1 MTARDLEIAV
11 NSPRQL
17 FDAPVIDPFSENTL
31 EILGM
36 SGLAYITRQLQAHRR
51 DLKHA
56 RLLVRMPADH
66 ITPGLDRR
74 LADAVHRYCRA
85 KIEDNK
91 VEIHLIR
98 FRSAIGLGGLMV
110 IVAVIVVVAYFL
122 YTGPLAEIP
131 QAIQVAIAFTISLF
145 AWVSLWDPL
154 EALIFNPIALMRENF
169 TLRRINQLEI
179 AVEPNVPATSAD
191 GTATSAH
198 ANSADMIAPQQG

>member
-1 MTARDLEIAV
+1 MTTRDLEIAV
-11 NSPRQL
+11 NSPGQL
-17 FDAPVIDPFSENTL
+17 FDAPTIDPFSENKL

-36 SGLAYITRQLQAHRR
+36 SGMAYITRQLQAHRR

-56 RLLVRMPADH
+56 RLLVRMPADQ

-74 LADAVHRYCRA
+74 LADAVHRYCHA
-85 KIEDNK
+85 KIEDNE

-98 FRSAIGLGGLMV
+98 FRSALGLGSLMV
-110 IVAVIVVVAYFL
+110 IVAVIVAVAYFL

-169 TLRRINQLEI
+169 TLRRINALDI
-179 AVEPNVPATSAD
+179 AVEPSSPTMSAD
-191 GTATSAH
+191 GTSATVH
-198 ANSADMIAPQQG
+198 AESADTLTAQN

>member
-1 MTARDLEIAV
+1 MTTPDIVIAV
-11 NSPRQL
+11 NSPGQL
-17 FDAPVIDPFSENTL
+17 FDAPAINPFSENEL

-56 RLLVRMPADH
+56 RLLVRMPPDQ

-85 KIEDNK
+85 KIDDNK

-98 FRSAIGLGGLMV
+98 FRNAIGLGSLMV
-110 IVAVIVVVAYFL
+110 IVALIVAVAYLL
-122 YTGPLAEIP
+122 YNGPLADIP
-131 QAIQVAIAFTISLF
+131 QALQVAIAFTISLF

-154 EALIFNPIALMRENF
+154 EALIFDPIALLRENF
-169 TLRRINQLEI
+169 TLSRINGLDI
-179 AVEPNVPATSAD
+179 AVEPSSPTVGADGAATAHAKSAD
-191 GTATSAH
+191 AL
-198 ANSADMIAPQQG
+198 APQD

>member
-1 MTARDLEIAV
+1 MTTPDIEIAV
-11 NSPRQL
+11 SSPIHL
-17 FDAPVIDPFSENTL
+17 FDAPAINPFSENEL

-56 RLLVRMPADH
+56 RLLVRMPPDQ

-85 KIEDNK
+85 KIEDNE

-98 FRSAIGLGGLMV
+98 FRSAIGLGSLMV
-110 IVAVIVVVAYFL
+110 IVAVIVAVAYFL
-122 YTGPLAEIP
+122 YIGPLADIP
-131 QAIQVAIAFTISLF
+131 QAVQVAIAFTISLF

-169 TLRRINQLEI
+169 TLRRINELDI
-179 AVEPNVPATSAD
+179 AVEPTAPTMSAD
-191 GTATSAH
+191 GTTTSAH
-198 ANSADMIAPQQG
+198 ANSADALASHE

>member
-11 NSPRQL
+11 SSPGQL
-17 FDAPVIDPFSENTL
+17 FDAPTIDPFSGNKL

-56 RLLVRMPADH
+56 RLLVRMPADQ
-66 ITPGLDRR
+66 ITPGLNRR
-74 LADAVHRYCRA
+74 LEDAVHRYCRA
-85 KIEDNK
+85 KIEDNE

-98 FRSAIGLGGLMV
+98 FRSAIGLGSLMV
-110 IVAVIVVVAYFL
+110 IVAVIVAVAYLL
-122 YTGPLAEIP
+122 YIGPLADIP

-154 EALIFNPIALMRENF
+154 EALIFNPITLLRENF
-169 TLRRINQLEI
+169 TLRRINELEI
-179 AVEPNVPATSAD
+179 AVEPSSPTTGAD
-191 GTATSAH
+191 GTATSH
-198 ANSADMIAPQQG
+198 AKSADALTAQD

>member
-1 MTARDLEIAV
+1 MTTPDIEIAV
-11 NSPRQL
+11 GSPIHL
-17 FDAPVIDPFSENTL
+17 FDAPAINPFSENEL

-56 RLLVRMPADH
+56 RLLVRMPPDQ

-85 KIEDNK
+85 KIEDNE

-98 FRSAIGLGGLMV
+98 FRSAIGLGSLMV

-122 YTGPLAEIP
+122 YTGPLADIP
-131 QAIQVAIAFTISLF
+131 QAVQVAIAFTISLF
-145 AWVSLWDPL
+145 AWVTLWDPL
-154 EALIFNPIALMRENF
+154 EALVFNPIALLRENA
-169 TLRRINQLEI
+169 TLRRINKLEI
-179 AVEPNVPATSAD
+179 AVEPDAAVMIAD
-191 GTATSAH
+191 GAASSAH
-198 ANSADMIAPQQG
+198 ANSANALAGQE

>member
-1 MTARDLEIAV
+1 MTTPDIEIAV
-11 NSPRQL
+11 SSPIHL
-17 FDAPVIDPFSENTL
+17 FDAPAINPFSENEL

-56 RLLVRMPADH
+56 RLLVRMPPDQ

-85 KIEDNK
+85 KIEDNE

-98 FRSAIGLGGLMV
+98 FRSSLGLGILM
-110 IVAVIVVVAYFL
+110 VVVAAIVAITYFL
-122 YTGPLAEIP
+122 FTGPLAGIP
-131 QAIQVAIAFTISLF
+131 QVVQVAIAFTISLF

-154 EALIFNPIALMRENF
+154 EALIFNPIAMLRENF
-169 TLRRINQLEI
+169 TLRRINKLDI
-179 AVEPNVPATSAD
+179 VVEPNASTMIADGAATSAR
-191 GTATSAH
+191 
-198 ANSADMIAPQQG
+198 ANSADMMAPRD

>member
-1 MTARDLEIAV
+1 MTTPDIEIAV
-11 NSPRQL
+11 SSPIHL
-17 FDAPVIDPFSENTL
+17 FDAPAINPFSENEL

-56 RLLVRMPADH
+56 RLLVRMPPDQ

-85 KIEDNK
+85 KIEDNE

-98 FRSAIGLGGLMV
+98 FRSSLGLGILM
-110 IVAVIVVVAYFL
+110 VVVAAIVAITYFL
-122 YTGPLAEIP
+122 FTGPLAGIP
-131 QAIQVAIAFTISLF
+131 QVVQVAIAFTISLF

-154 EALIFNPIALMRENF
+154 EALIFNPIAMLRENF
-169 TLRRINQLEI
+169 ALRRINKLDI
-179 AVEPNVPATSAD
+179 VVEPNASTMIADGAATSAR
-191 GTATSAH
+191 
-198 ANSADMIAPQQG
+198 ANSADMMAPRD

>member
-11 NSPRQL
+11 NSPGQL
-17 FDAPVIDPFSENTL
+17 FDAPAIDPFSENRL

-36 SGLAYITRQLQAHRR
+36 SGLAYITRQLQAHRH

-56 RLLVRMPADH
+56 RLLVRMPADQ

-98 FRSAIGLGGLMV
+98 FRSAIGLGSLMV
-110 IVAVIVVVAYFL
+110 IVAVIVAVAYFL
-122 YTGPLAEIP
+122 YIGPLADIP
-131 QAIQVAIAFTISLF
+131 QAVQVAIAFTISLF

-169 TLRRINQLEI
+169 TLRRINELDI
-179 AVEPNVPATSAD
+179 AVEPTAPTMSAD
-191 GTATSAH
+191 GTTTSAH
-198 ANSADMIAPQQG
+198 ANSADALASHE

>member
-11 NSPRQL
+11 NSPGQL
-17 FDAPVIDPFSENTL
+17 FDAPAIDPFSENPL

-36 SGLAYITRQLQAHRR
+36 SGLAYVTRQLQAHRH

-56 RLLVRMPADH
+56 RLLVRMPADQ

-74 LADAVHRYCRA
+74 LTDAVHRYCRA
-85 KIEDNK
+85 KIDDNE

-98 FRSAIGLGGLMV
+98 FRSAIGLGSLMV

-154 EALIFNPIALMRENF
+154 EALIFNPIALLRENF
-169 TLRRINQLEI
+169 ILRRINELEI
-179 AVEPNVPATSAD
+179 AVEPNTPSEAAD
-191 GTATSAH
+191 GTATH
-198 ANSADMIAPQQG
+198 ANSVDALAPHD

>member
-1 MTARDLEIAV
+1 MTTRDLEIAV
-11 NSPRQL
+11 NAPGQL
-17 FDAPVIDPFSENTL
+17 FDAPAIDPFSGNKL

-56 RLLVRMPADH
+56 RLLVRMPADQ
-66 ITPGLDRR
+66 ITPELDRQ
-74 LADAVHRYCRA
+74 LVDAVHRYCHA
-85 KIEDNK
+85 KIEDNE

-98 FRSAIGLGGLMV
+98 FRSAIGLGSLMV
-110 IVAVIVVVAYFL
+110 IVAVIVAVAYFL

-154 EALIFNPIALMRENF
+154 EALIFNPIALLRENF
-169 TLRRINQLEI
+169 TLRRINELAI
-179 AVEPNVPATSAD
+179 AVEPNAPTMNAD
-191 GTATSAH
+191 GTTTSVH
-198 ANSADMIAPQQG
+198 SKSADALAPQD

>member
-11 NSPRQL
+11 NSPSQL
-17 FDAPVIDPFSENTL
+17 FDAPEIDPFSENKL

-56 RLLVRMPADH
+56 RLLVRAPADQ

-85 KIEDNK
+85 KIEDNE

-98 FRSAIGLGGLMV
+98 FRSALGLGSLMV

-122 YTGPLAEIP
+122 
-131 QAIQVAIAFTISLF
+131 
-145 AWVSLWDPL
+145 
-154 EALIFNPIALMRENF
+154 
-169 TLRRINQLEI
+169 
-179 AVEPNVPATSAD
+179 
-191 GTATSAH
+191 
-198 ANSADMIAPQQG
+198 

>member
-1 MTARDLEIAV
+1 MTTPDIEIAV
-11 NSPRQL
+11 SSPIHL
-17 FDAPVIDPFSENTL
+17 FNAPAINPFSENEL

-56 RLLVRMPADH
+56 RLLVRMPPDQ

-85 KIEDNK
+85 KIEDNE

-98 FRSAIGLGGLMV
+98 FRSSLGLGILM
-110 IVAVIVVVAYFL
+110 VVVAAIVAITYFL
-122 YTGPLAEIP
+122 FTGPLAGIP
-131 QAIQVAIAFTISLF
+131 QVVQVAIAFTISLF

-154 EALIFNPIALMRENF
+154 EALIFNPIAMLRENF
-169 TLRRINQLEI
+169 ALRRINKLDI
-179 AVEPNVPATSAD
+179 VVEPNASTMIADGAATSAR
-191 GTATSAH
+191 
-198 ANSADMIAPQQG
+198 ANSADMMAPRD

>member
-11 NSPRQL
+11 NSPNQL
-17 FDAPVIDPFSENTL
+17 FDAPTIDPFSGNKL

-56 RLLVRMPADH
+56 RLLVRMPADQ

-85 KIEDNK
+85 KIEDNE

-98 FRSAIGLGGLMV
+98 FRSAIGLSSLMV
-110 IVAVIVVVAYFL
+110 IVAVIVAVAYFL
-122 YTGPLAEIP
+122 YTGPLADIS
-131 QAIQVAIAFTISLF
+131 QAIQVAIAFTI
-145 AWVSLWDPL
+145 
-154 EALIFNPIALMRENF
+154 FNPIALLRENF
-169 TLRRINQLEI
+169 TLRRINELDIVLEPSSPTMSVDGTTTI
-179 AVEPNVPATSAD
+179 HAKSAD
-191 GTATSAH
+191 TLAAQ
-198 ANSADMIAPQQG
+198 D

>member
-1 MTARDLEIAV
+1 MTTPDIEIAV
-11 NSPRQL
+11 SSPNHL
-17 FDAPVIDPFSENTL
+17 FDAPAINPFSENEL

-56 RLLVRMPADH
+56 RLLVRAPADQ

-85 KIEDNK
+85 KIEDNE

-98 FRSAIGLGGLMV
+98 FRSAIGLGSLMV
-110 IVAVIVVVAYFL
+110 IVAVIIVVAYFL

-169 TLRRINQLEI
+169 TLRRINELDI
-179 AVEPNVPATSAD
+179 AVEPNAPATRAD
-191 GTATSAH
+191 GTATTAP
-198 ANSADMIAPQQG
+198 ANSADALTPQN

>member
-1 MTARDLEIAV
+1 MTTPDIEIAV
-11 NSPRQL
+11 SSPNHL
-17 FDAPVIDPFSENTL
+17 FDAPAINPFSENEL

-56 RLLVRMPADH
+56 RLLVRMPPDQ

-85 KIEDNK
+85 KIEDNE

-98 FRSAIGLGGLMV
+98 FRSAIGLGSLMV

-154 EALIFNPIALMRENF
+154 EALIFNPIALLRENF
-169 TLRRINQLEI
+169 TLRRIIKLDI
-179 AVEPNVPATSAD
+179 AVEPNASTTIAD
-191 GTATSAH
+191 GAATSAH
-198 ANSADMIAPQQG
+198 ANSADALVSQE

>member
-11 NSPRQL
+11 NSPNQL
-17 FDAPVIDPFSENTL
+17 FDAPTIDPFSGNKL

-56 RLLVRMPADH
+56 RLLVRMPADQ

-85 KIEDNK
+85 KIEDNE

-98 FRSAIGLGGLMV
+98 FRSAIGLSSLMV
-110 IVAVIVVVAYFL
+110 IVAVIVAVAYFL
-122 YTGPLAEIP
+122 YTGPLADIS

-154 EALIFNPIALMRENF
+154 EALIFNPIALLRENF
-169 TLRRINQLEI
+169 TLRRINELDIVLEPSSPTMSVDGTTTI
-179 AVEPNVPATSAD
+179 HAKSAD
-191 GTATSAH
+191 TLAAQ
-198 ANSADMIAPQQG
+198 D